1 VDERRRTIL
10 WTIAAVFVTV
20 VIVYAA
26 YLARHVLLL
35 IYIAALFAIGF
46 SPVVRFLELRGRVPR
61 WLAILLLYLVFLG
74 SLALVLRLIFPPLVE
89 QAKGL
94 WVAAPH
100 MFESAQNYLL
110 EKGILTHR
118 FTMREAVQHAPGVGS
133 GAAGAAGAVAGA
145 AIGIAGGLF
154 AFVTILILTFYLLL
168 EASSLRG
175 VFLRLFPPT
184 HRTQI
189 ADAANQVTS
198 KVSAWLNG
206 QLLLAGTIGTTSA
219 IGLWILGIPFF
230 YVLALI
236 SAVGELIPIVG
247 PFLAAIPAIGV
258 ALTISYKK
266 ALFVAVF
273 FVLQQQLENHV
284 LVPRIMSRQV
294 GVSAATVIVALLIGG
309 ELFGILGAVLA
320 VPTAAILQVVY
331 HQTLAPDEG

>member
-1 VDERRRTIL
+1 MDETRRTIL
-10 WTIAAVFVTV
+10 WTIAAAFVAV

-35 IYIAALFAIGF
+35 IYISSLFAIGF
-46 SPVVRFLELRGRVPR
+46 SPVVRLLELRSRVPR
-61 WLAILLLYLVFLG
+61 WLAILVLYLVFLG
-74 SLALVLRLIFPPLVE
+74 VLALALRLVFPPLVE

-94 WVAAPH
+94 WRAAPE
-100 MFESAQNYLL
+100 MFDSAQNYLL
-110 EKGILTHR
+110 DKGILGHR
-118 FTMREAVQHAPGVGS
+118 FTMREAVENAPGVG
-133 GAAGAAGAVAGA
+133 GGAAGAVAGA

-154 AFVTILILTFYLLL
+154 GFLTILILTFYLLL
-168 EASSLRG
+168 EASALRR
-175 VFLRLFPPT
+175 VFLRLFPTT

-189 ADAANQVTS
+189 AEAANQVTS

-206 QLLLAGTIGTTSA
+206 QLVLAGTIGTTSA

-236 SAVGELIPIVG
+236 SAIGELIPIVG

-266 ALFVAVF
+266 ALLVALF
-273 FVLQQQLENHV
+273 FVVQQQLENHV

-309 ELFGILGAVLA
+309 ELFGVLGAVLA
-320 VPTAAILQVVY
+320 VPTAAILQVIY
-331 HQTLAPDEG
+331 HQALAPDEG